1 MIKRTLYF
9 GNPAYL
15 SRKHEQLLIKIEGN
29 APLEPIPIEDIG
41 IVIIDHQQVTVT
53 QGLIQALLN
62 NNVALITCDEK
73 HLPTGLL
80 LPLNVHSQQ
89 TLKFNR
95 QISASEPTK
104 KRLWQQ
110 TVKAKIRNQA
120 SLLQALG
127 YEVRT
132 LKDCIEEVQSGDS
145 TNREAKAA
153 AYYWG
158 KIFSEFTDDFTRH
171 PEGEPPNHL
180 LNYGYAI
187 LRAIVA
193 RSLVGSGLL
202 PTFGIH
208 HHNQYN
214 AYCLADDIMEPYR
227 PYIDRLVHQI
237 LAEQNSLSFGD
248 AVHTEG
254 RGGAENR
261 GRALTLT
268 PSMKKIFLQ
277 IPVMDVSIDG
287 DTRPL
292 MVACQRTT
300 ASLSRCFEGEA
311 KNILYPVL

>member
-15 SRKHEQLLIKIEGN
+15 SRKHEQLLVKIEGN

-41 IVIIDHQQVTVT
+41 IIIIDHQQVTLT
-53 QGLIQALLN
+53 QGLMQALLN
-62 NNVALITCDEK
+62 NNVALVTCDEK

-89 TLKFNR
+89 TLKFRN
-95 QISASEPTK
+95 QISASEPTR

-110 TVKAKIRNQA
+110 TVKAKIRNQS
-120 SLLQALG
+120 SLLQTLG
-127 YEVRT
+127 YETRP
-132 LKDCIEEVQSGDS
+132 LKDCIEEVQSGDA

-158 KIFSEFTDDFTRH
+158 KIFFEFIENFNRH

-227 PYIDRLVHQI
+227 PYVDRLVYQI
-237 LAEQNSLSFGD
+237 LKEQQTTLSAGKPPP
-248 AVHTEG
+248 ATSE
-254 RGGAENR
+254 AL
-261 GRALTLT
+261 ALT
-268 PSMKKIFLQ
+268 PAMKKIFLQ
-277 IPVMDVSIDG
+277 IPVMDVNIDG

-311 KNILYPVL
+311 KSILYPSL